1 LEGAETHANIGLDS
15 IVGIGVGFVVPIPS
29 SMGHY
34 FKFSM
39 MTSNDQSWVI
49 PSLKS

>member
-1 LEGAETHANIGLDS
+1 LEGAKAHANIGLD
-15 IVGIGVGFVVPIPS
+15 IVGIGVEFVVPIPS

-34 FKFSM
+34 LKFLM
-39 MTSNDQSWVI
+39 MTSNDQSLVI